1 MFQLH
6 ELFESLALHKVK
18 YLLCGGLAVNLYG
31 IPRMTADIDLILEW
45 EKENIEKFEKILK
58 ENKYRSNLYF
68 QFSNLISATVRQQ
81 MVKEKNLIAYSFTS
95 DSLQQMALDV
105 IIDCPINFEIAWER
119 RNIKLIKKAEVN
131 VVSIGDLILLKEY
144 ANREQ
149 DKLDIINLKKFD
161 RNV

>member
-1 MFQLH
+1 MYQLQS
-6 ELFESLALHKVK
+6 LFKSLADNKVK

-31 IPRMTADIDLILEW
+31 IPRMTADVDLLIDW
-45 EKENIEKFEKILK
+45 EKENIEKFEKVLK
-58 ENKYRSNLYF
+58 ENSYQSNLYY
-68 QFSNLISATVRQQ
+68 QFSNLISATIRQQ

-105 IIDCPINFEIAWER
+105 IVDCALDFESAWER
-119 RNIKLIKKAEVN
+119 KNTKQIGSTEVY
-131 VVSIGDLILLKEY
+131 VVSINDLIALKEY

-149 DKLDIINLKKFD
+149 DKIDIINLKKFD